1 MTSDAQSRIALFWS
15 GKPVEFM
22 KADWAMAYKH
32 VSVSNQDHRFQLV
45 EFGGRYFVDT
55 ALTFGGSNSP
65 TIYNMV
71 ARLLIELAALDS
83 GMDLRHSVQQLD
95 DNCVVAASGSLVVW
109 KYLRS

>member
-1 MTSDAQSRIALFWS
+1 MTSDAQFRRAIFWL

-55 ALTFGGSNSP
+55 ALTFGALRTKKIINIEAKRLSGKLQHYSE
-65 TIYNMV
+65 MV
-71 ARLLIELAALDS
+71 SGKLNRCLIIHLGNPDGEDEEEIVI
-83 GMDLRHSVQQLD
+83 G
-95 DNCVVAASGSLVVW
+95 
-109 KYLRS
+109 K